1 MPNVSTTLRV
11 VLVTKTARDSALNEG
26 LSTDE
31 VKAITNQLG
40 QDPSIG
46 SMSQYPPVRN
56 WSWNCRV
63 RVLYIV
69 SDDSLQ
75 VVIIAF
81 CPLTSNRH
89 SHPADKKE
97 VKDLIVD
104 LVKKGILAI
113 CVKEVIKGLS
123 KLLEKASEFFNDF

>member
-1 MPNVSTTLRV
+1 MLSSSTTLRV
-11 VLVTKTARDSALNEG
+11 VFVTKTARDSALKEG
-26 LSTDE
+26 LSVDD
-31 VKAITNQLG
+31 VKDITNQLG
-40 QDPSIG
+40 QNPSIG

-56 WSWNCRV
+56 WSWNYRV
-63 RVLYIV
+63 RVLYTV

-75 VVIIAF
+75 VAIIAF
-81 CPLTSNRH
+81 CPLMGNQD

-104 LVKKGILAI
+104 LVKKGILVVCA
-113 CVKEVIKGLS
+113 KEFIKGLS